1 MLTRLRN
8 IFRLGVKEL
17 YGLKADAVLLVLIVY
32 IFTIAVVAV
41 ANGAKFEVENASVAI
56 VDEDHSP
63 FSGQLHDALLP
74 PTFKPP
80 ALISAGEID
89 RVMDTGQYVFVI
101 EIPPRFERDIVA
113 GRRPSIQ
120 VNVDATA
127 MSQAGNGASFILN
140 IIAAEVAAAFPAQ
153 ATAQP
158 VSLVVRARFNP
169 NLKSAWFSALM
180 MIINSITILSIIL
193 TGAALIREREHGTIE
208 HLLVMPVTPMEIM
221 LAKIWANGLV
231 IVGAAILS
239 LQFVVEGLLGVPVA
253 GSILL
258 FAVASV
264 AYLFSVASLGI
275 LLATISSSM
284 AQFGLLVIPTIVTM
298 MLLSGSA
305 TPLESMPEFLQ
316 NIMQISPSTHFVALA
331 QSILYRGAGLD
342 VIWPRLLILA
352 GIGAVFFGLAL
363 SRFRR
368 ALLATQ

>member
-1 MLTRLRN
+1 MLT
-8 IFRLGVKEL
+8 
-17 YGLKADAVLLVLIVY
+17 
-32 IFTIAVVAV
+32 
-41 ANGAKFEVENASVAI
+41 
-56 VDEDHSP
+56 P
-63 FSGQLHDALLP
+63 FSVVGKSASDWLP
-74 PTFKPP
+74 LPTWPASLRPQHTRLPVVPRAQTWPRP
-80 ALISAGEID
+80 AL
-89 RVMDTGQYVFVI
+89 
-101 EIPPRFERDIVA
+101 
-113 GRRPSIQ
+113 
-120 VNVDATA
+120 
-127 MSQAGNGASFILN
+127 
-140 IIAAEVAAAFPAQ
+140 
-153 ATAQP
+153 
-158 VSLVVRARFNP
+158 
-169 NLKSAWFSALM
+169 KS
-180 MIINSITILSIIL
+180 
-193 TGAALIREREHGTIE
+193 
-208 HLLVMPVTPMEIM
+208 VMPVTPMEIM